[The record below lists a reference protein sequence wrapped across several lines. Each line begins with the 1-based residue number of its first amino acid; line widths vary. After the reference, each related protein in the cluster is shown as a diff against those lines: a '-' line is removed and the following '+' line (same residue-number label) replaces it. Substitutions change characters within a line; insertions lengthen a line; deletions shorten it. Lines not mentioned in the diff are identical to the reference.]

1 MNASSQLVLVAVDF
15 SPDSSAALAWAA
27 RYADLSGAS
36 LVLLHVVHD
45 PATSPGFYRRSPNDL
60 MQPMD
65 TVAIRMMQDFL
76 SGFRDSNPAYRSLEA
91 AESRFVPGLPPTRII
106 EVANL
111 LGAGTIVVGSRGI
124 TGLPHRLLGS
134 VAERVVELADC
145 PVVVVKSTVD
155 GEREKKAGKRLAKQQ
170 KKDRKMLKRLLGLK
184 QETDPNRGTDE

>member
-27 RYADLSGAS
+27 RYADLSGSS

-45 PATSPGFYRRSPNDL
+45 PATSPGFYRQLPGDL

-65 TVAIRMMQDFL
+65 TVAIRMMEEFL
-76 SGFRDSNPAYRSLEA
+76 SDFRDSNPGYQSLDSA
-91 AESRFVPGLPPTRII
+91 KSRLVPGLPPTRII

-111 LGAGTIVVGSRGI
+111 LSAGTIVVGSRGI
-124 TGLPHRLLGS
+124 TGLPHMLLGS

-155 GEREKKAGKRLAKQQ
+155 GVPEKKASKRQAKQQ
-170 KKDRKMLKRLLGLK
+170 KKDRKMLKVLLGLK
-184 QETDPNRGTDE
+184 PETDPDRGPDE